1 MDFVLGGLGVVMLCS
16 WVLLLDGHPLDA
28 VRLFYEKTLAF
39 QGDRVSPWTIFTQVP
54 ALGFL
59 QRPLTAFAIFLA
71 ILVAFVPRKK
81 TVRRLA
87 ALSAAVV
94 IAFQLTTNYWF
105 YPYVIWFEPF
115 VFLALLPATN
125 EKTALDG
132 MHQPPNVKHQRDEN
146 EPAHCDAEQPG
157 K

>member
-1 MDFVLGGLGVVMLCS
+1 VLLCF

-28 VRLFYEKTLAF
+28 VRLFYDKTLAF

-59 QRPLTAFAIFLA
+59 QRPLMAFAIFLA
-71 ILVAFVPRKK
+71 VLVAFVPRKK

-132 MHQPPNVKHQRDEN
+132 RQRASGIGHRQDEKGIDHR
-146 EPAHCDAEQPG
+146 ESEQPG
-157 K
+157 R

>member
-1 MDFVLGGLGVVMLCS
+1 MAE
-16 WVLLLDGHPLDA
+16 PPARTTPAPDA
-28 VRLFYEKTLAF
+28 DAPEESGEKLYVA
-39 QGDRVSPWTIFTQVP
+39 
-54 ALGFL
+54 
-59 QRPLTAFAIFLA
+59 RPLTAFAIFLA

-81 TVRRLA
+81 TMRRLA

-115 VFLALLPATN
+115 VFLALLLSTN
-125 EKTALDG
+125 EKTDLDG
-132 MHQPPNVKHQRDEN
+132 RHQASGIRHQEEGEAGDG
-146 EPAHCDAEQPG
+146 PGKEQPG